1 MNCKGNNTIYNRLM
15 IKQYTPLHLLFL
27 FFVCAKIQAQDI
39 HFSQLTET
47 PMYLSPANTGFFN
60 GYFRATANYRNQWAA
75 MNNAFQTYGVSVDG
89 GLFRSK
95 KSNAFLGLG
104 LTVFRDQAG
113 AGNLSTTSAL
123 LNASGIIK
131 ISRKS
136 VLSMGMAFGSIGTNA
151 NYANLT
157 YESQFNG
164 NTFDPS
170 TVSGEIPYRQF
181 TTLDLGFGAA
191 YEISNAKYDQDR
203 NDQRSIKF
211 GLGAF
216 HINRPTQEFGAG
228 SKYKLPVRMC
238 YSILT
243 SLDIVDTRFTLTPMV
258 VFQTQGENQ
267 NLVLGSDIKYRM
279 VTGTKVTGKKK
290 QNSLGVGL
298 YYRRNDAIIARLIAD
313 IGDFSVGLS
322 NDFNVSGFRKATNV
336 SGGGF
341 EVSLR
346 YNMLA
351 SSLFDS
357 KREFR

>member
-1 MNCKGNNTIYNRLM
+1 MTVK
-15 IKQYTPLHLLFL
+15 YTPYYLLLFIL
-27 FFVCAKIQAQDI
+27 AFGHSKAQDI

-60 GYFRATANYRNQWAA
+60 GYFRATANYRNQWSA
-75 MNNAFQTYGVSVDG
+75 MNNAYQTYGVSVDG

-104 LTVFRDQAG
+104 LTIFRDQAG
-113 AGNLSTTSAL
+113 AGKLTTTSAL

-151 NYANLT
+151 DYSKIT

-164 NTFDPS
+164 NTFDPA

-191 YEISNAKYDQDR
+191 YEITNAKYDQDR

-211 GLGAF
+211 GIGAY

-243 SLDIVDTRFTLTPMV
+243 SLDIVDTRFTLTPMF

-267 NLVLGSDIKYRM
+267 NMVIGSDIKYRM

-290 QNSLGVGL
+290 QNSLGIGF
-298 YYRRNDAIIARLIAD
+298 YYRRNDAIVARLIAD

-322 NDFNVSGFRKATNV
+322 NDFNVSGFRTSTNV

-351 SSLFDS
+351 SSLFES